1 MWSCRWATRG
11 QLKSTTMSKNSRNWY
26 YLAAPVLAQLQKGM
40 VNKWNRKRMCIVKL
54 LDILKSHELGLENK
68 QYHHIKNFVTR
79 KLFPQDAWQQIV
91 DCEKN
96 EDKIY
101 DQMIK
106 ERLQFD
112 STTEVITR
120 AKSCNSSISLCV
132 AVDGFRML
140 HLFQDR
146 TDKNRCWF
154 SDCSLFMGG

>member
-40 VNKWNRKRMCIVKL
+40 MNKGNRKRMCIVKL

-79 KLFPQDAWQQIV
+79 KLFPQDAWQQII
-91 DCEKN
+91 DWEKN

-120 AKSCNSSISLCV
+120 AKKLQLFHLLVWNWLCCSWRVSYVTSIS
-132 AVDGFRML
+132 R
-140 HLFQDR
+140 Q
-146 TDKNRCWF
+146 NR
-154 SDCSLFMGG
+154 

>member
-1 MWSCRWATRG
+1 
-11 QLKSTTMSKNSRNWY
+11 
-26 YLAAPVLAQLQKGM
+26 
-40 VNKWNRKRMCIVKL
+40 MCIVKL

-68 QYHHIKNFVTR
+68 QYRHIKNFVTR

-120 AKSCNSSISLCV
+120 AKKLQLFHLLMCCGWRVSYVTSI
-132 AVDGFRML
+132 AR
-140 HLFQDR
+140 Q
-146 TDKNRCWF
+146 NR
-154 SDCSLFMGG
+154 